1 MEKKHAY
8 IVAQFES
15 ILIQE
20 IKESFFLEA
29 FFRLKP
35 QDVIF
40 FQERTLWIFLHN
52 LMNGFLIM

>member
-1 MEKKHAY
+1 MEKKLAY

-35 QDVIF
+35 QDVTF
-40 FQERTLWIFLHN
+40 FRERTLWIYLHN
-52 LMNGFLIM
+52 LLSGFLIM

>member
-1 MEKKHAY
+1 MQRILFFGIFGYMEKKLAY

-35 QDVIF
+35 QDVTF
-40 FQERTLWIFLHN
+40 FRERTL
-52 LMNGFLIM
+52 

>member
-1 MEKKHAY
+1 VQRILFVGIFGYMEKKLTY
-8 IVAQFES
+8 VVAQFES

-40 FQERTLWIFLHN
+40 FQERTL
-52 LMNGFLIM
+52 